1 MSDVMLLTDWEKYEF
16 HTIPEATRELSEL
29 NKLKVSDWKSWVTPK
44 GAVSKRSPLVAAIR
58 HDLDLLCYDND
69 TERVFGAANA
79 LKELVSREQPNRDRK
94 RVRWAIDRYLCEF
107 PGVDLLYLL
116 LVAPGPDYGPGYRL
130 TGDGSIV
137 DTAGQLVGC
146 VMVHNMGSNT
156 LDTYLRVSLERAGDD
171 RVKESF
177 YVLPPGPVVDFGRVR
192 ALVGAQMMLG
202 FCDRECTPLV
212 IDTGVSVVD
221 SGEAGVVREQVA
233 AELLRAGVRRLVFN
247 HGNGIR

>member
-1 MSDVMLLTDWEKYEF
+1 MGVVLT
-16 HTIPEATRELSEL
+16 
-29 NKLKVSDWKSWVTPK
+29 KLA
-44 GAVSKRSPLVAAIR
+44 AVP
-58 HDLDLLCYDND
+58 
-69 TERVFGAANA
+69 TMRVLGAADA
-79 LKELVSREQPNRDRK
+79 LKDLVSRDQPNRDRK

-137 DTAGQLVGC
+137 DTAGQLVGR
-146 VMVHNMGSNT
+146 VLVQVMGSNC

-171 RVKESF
+171 RVEESF
-177 YVLPPGPVVDFGRVR
+177 YVLPPGPVVDFDCVR

-233 AELLRAGVRRLVFN
+233 AELLRARVRRLVFN
-247 HGNGIR
+247 HGNGIH